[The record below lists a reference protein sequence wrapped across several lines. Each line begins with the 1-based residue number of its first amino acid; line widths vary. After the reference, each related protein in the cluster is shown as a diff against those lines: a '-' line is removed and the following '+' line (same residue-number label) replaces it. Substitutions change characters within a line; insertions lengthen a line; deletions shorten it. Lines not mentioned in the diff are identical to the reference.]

1 MKRFHVHVAVADL
14 AESIRFYSTLFGAG
28 PTVRKEDYA
37 KWMLDDPRVNF
48 AVSKTGSAAGLD
60 HLGIQVE
67 SSDDLNQ
74 IAGRLA
80 DAARPVLEQKNAAC
94 CYARSDKAWTTDPQ
108 GLSWE
113 TFFTTGEH
121 TTYGEDIRIARPAP
135 ERTVAAAGA
144 CCSNPA
150 PEIKAAPAGA
160 CCAKP
165 AA

>member
-14 AESIRFYSTLFGAG
+14 ADSIRFYSTLFGTG
-28 PTVRKEDYA
+28 PTVRKDDYA
-37 KWMLDDPRVNF
+37 KWMIEDPCVNF
-48 AVSKTGSAAGLD
+48 AISKTGITAGVD

-67 SSDDLNQ
+67 SSDDLGE
-74 IAGRLA
+74 IAQRLA
-80 DAARPVLEQKNAAC
+80 DAARPMLEQKNAAC
-94 CYARSDKAWTTDPQ
+94 CYARSDKAWATDPQ

-121 TTYGEDIRIARPAP
+121 TTYGTDIRAARIEP
-135 ERTVAAAGA
+135 EKGAAVSSA
-144 CCSNPA
+144 CCSSAA
-150 PEIKAAPAGA
+150 PETAAASVGA

>member
-14 AESIRFYSTLFGAG
+14 AESVRFYSTLFGTG
-28 PTVRKEDYA
+28 PTVRKDDYA
-37 KWMLDDPRVNF
+37 KWMLEDPRVNF
-48 AVSKTGSAAGLD
+48 ALSRAGSAAGLD

-67 SSDDLNQ
+67 SSDDLGE
-74 IAGRLA
+74 ITGRLA

-94 CYARSDKAWTTDPQ
+94 CYARSDKAWATDPQ

-113 TFFTTGEH
+113 AFFTTGEH
-121 TTYGEDIRIARPAP
+121 TTYGEDIRAAQPVSAKP
-135 ERTVAAAGA
+135 AAAAQA
-144 CCSNPA
+144 CCATSV
-150 PEIKAAPAGA
+150 PETKAAPTAA

>member
-14 AESIRFYSTLFGAG
+14 ADSIRFYSTLFGSG
-28 PTVRKEDYA
+28 PTVRKDDYA
-37 KWMLDDPRVNF
+37 KWMLEDPRVNF
-48 AVSKTGSAAGLD
+48 AISKTDSTAGLD
-60 HLGIQVE
+60 HLGIQVD
-67 SSDDLNQ
+67 SSHDLGE
-74 IAGRLA
+74 IAERLA

-94 CYARSDKAWTTDPQ
+94 CYARSDKAWATDPQ

-121 TTYGEDIRIARPAP
+121 TTYGKDIRATRIEP
-135 ERTVAAAGA
+135 ERSAAASGA
-144 CCSNPA
+144 CCSSPA
-150 PEIKAAPAGA
+150 VETVATSACA

>member
-14 AESIRFYSTLFGAG
+14 ADSIRFYSTLFGAA
-28 PTVRKEDYA
+28 PTVRKDDYA
-37 KWMLDDPRVNF
+37 KWMLEDPRINF
-48 AVSKTGSAAGLD
+48 AVSKTGRAAGLD

-67 SSDDLNQ
+67 SPDDLGE
-74 IAGRLA
+74 IASRLS

-94 CYARSDKAWTTDPQ
+94 CYARSDKAWATDPQ

-121 TTYGEDIRIARPAP
+121 TTYGTDIRAPQTVP
-135 ERTVAAAGA
+135 ERSAAASGA
-144 CCSNPA
+144 CCLSPA
-150 PEIKAAPAGA
+150 VETASVSAGA